1 VPIYARARDVKHLL
15 DLKKAGATDATLE
28 KAETSLQLGSKMLKG
43 LGMMSDDVSF
53 LSQLV
58 RDSMELQAEEANS
71 QREYRE
77 SNIMEPLQVRVA
89 DIRGPRIPVATTTP
103 KSELSVQNQKD
114 RASLSTIQKEADPEE
129 QDYELN
135 QAVKLEGNGA
145 SYSKQDIEE
154 SSAVGSQDDLGK

>member
-1 VPIYARARDVKHLL
+1 V
-15 DLKKAGATDATLE
+15 T
-28 KAETSLQLGSKMLKG
+28 
-43 LGMMSDDVSF
+43 
-53 LSQLV
+53 
-58 RDSMELQAEEANS
+58 
-71 QREYRE
+71 
-77 SNIMEPLQVRVA
+77 
-89 DIRGPRIPVATTTP
+89 TTTP

-114 RASLSTIQKEADPEE
+114 QASLSTIQKEADPEE